1 MSKNIS
7 VKRLCVLSLSSFL
20 LSGCSIFGVKLIE
33 RVPDD
38 SNNQPEVVEQV
49 DPEND
54 SWENEG
60 IVFSWL
66 EEVDTY
72 YALTDLSVS
81 ENALS
86 PMPVVFDLLAGEEV
100 LVEGLSK
107 DESIAYV
114 SKGELNGYISIY
126 SLSLEPI
133 EVESDEP
140 EEPEDD
146 SANEP
151 EESSDEQN
159 KEEENKEEETSTSEP
174 TEESEEPEDQSLD
187 EVIMFPTNP
196 SGVTTI
202 GGSTFAESDIQ
213 GEIRT
218 DTTIYSAPNV
228 NSHDA
233 IRELSSG
240 VSVRVIGIGSNGF
253 LRVELDDNTIGFVDG
268 IYVKKID

>member
-114 SKGELNGYISIY
+114 SKGELNGYISID

-133 EVESDEP
+133 EVESD
-140 EEPEDD
+140 
-146 SANEP
+146 EP